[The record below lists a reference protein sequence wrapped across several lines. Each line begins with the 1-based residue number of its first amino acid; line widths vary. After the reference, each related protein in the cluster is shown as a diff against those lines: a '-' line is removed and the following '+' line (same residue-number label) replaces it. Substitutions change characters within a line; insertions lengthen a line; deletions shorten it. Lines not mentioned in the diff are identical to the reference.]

1 MHFSGLPSPA
11 AAASIA
17 SFAILF
23 YTLSREDNPLRYSEQ
38 IIAALQFILPFFA
51 LTVALLMVSR
61 IPYPHLVNQFV
72 RGRRSFNHIVSLV
85 FALVAVMVIRGYSV
99 PIVCCGFALSGPV
112 RYLWQ
117 EVIQKKL
124 HGEQL
129 P

>member
-1 MHFSGLPSPA
+1 VWFG
-11 AAASIA
+11 
-17 SFAILF
+17 
-23 YTLSREDNPLRYSEQ
+23 EQ
-38 IIAALQFILPFFA
+38 IISALQFVLPFFA

-61 IPYPHLVNQFV
+61 IPYPHVVNQFF

-99 PIVCCGFALSGPV
+99 PIVCCAFALSGPV

-117 EVIQKKL
+117 DVIQKRLHREKL
-124 HGEQL
+124 